1 MSGAAHI
8 AVVVLLA
15 IAVIVALI
23 CCLGLVLM
31 KDFYERLHYMATVST
46 ISSVFVLAAVV
57 VQEGWG
63 QATLKTIVIVLVLFL
78 MNATLT
84 HATARAARVRQLG
97 HWTADPKE
105 NIPVA
110 KAGGGSSGKK

>member
-8 AVVVLLA
+8 AVTVLLA

-46 ISSVFVLAAVV
+46 ISSVCVLAAVV

-63 QATLKTIVIVLVLFL
+63 QATLKTIVIVLVLFF

-97 HWTADPKE
+97 HWTADPEE

-110 KAGGGSSGKK
+110 KPGGGSQRKK

>member
-1 MSGAAHI
+1 MSGAAHLAVEVLLGI
-8 AVVVLLA
+8 AVV
-15 IAVIVALI
+15 VALI
-23 CCLGLVLM
+23 CCLGLAIM
-31 KDFYERLHYMATVST
+31 PDFYERLHYMASVST

-63 QATLKTIVIVLVLFL
+63 QATLKTIVIVLVLFF

-84 HATARAARVRQLG
+84 HATARADRVRKLG

-105 NIPVA
+105 NIPVV
-110 KAGGGSSGKK
+110 KSGSGGRR